1 MTSRIKG
8 FYTLPLAE
16 RKKIAAERLGVSVD
30 ELERAFES
38 GGLSIDRAEHA
49 IENVIGL
56 YALPFALGLN
66 FRING
71 RDRLIPMVVEE
82 PSVVA
87 AASNAARIVR
97 EGGGFEA
104 EVDNGLM
111 IAQVELREV
120 QDFDRARE
128 AIEAERESLFALA
141 NASIP
146 NIIRRGG
153 GIRDL
158 EIRDLGDGIV
168 VVHLLVDTLDAMGA
182 NIVNTMAEA
191 VSHDLAR
198 IAGGKVGLRILSNLA
213 DRKLVRVR
221 ARIPVDA
228 LAIKGYTGA
237 EVRDAIALASRLAER
252 DPYRAV
258 THNKGIMNG
267 VDAVILATGN
277 DFRAV
282 EAGAHGYAARNGAY
296 RPLATFRVDED
307 GALVGA
313 LEMPMAVGIVGG
325 MIRIHEAARLALEL
339 SEVGSA
345 KDLAMLAGAAGLASN
360 LAALRALATVG
371 IQKGH
376 MGLHARQVAIAAGAR
391 GEEVEAVALAIH
403 QRASITLDD
412 AREALSALRTQR

>member
-104 EVDNGLM
+104 EVDHGLM

-282 EAGAHGYAARNGAY
+282 EAGAHGYAARDGAY

>member
-282 EAGAHGYAARNGAY
+282 EAGAHGYAARDGAY

-307 GALVGA
+307 GALVGS

>member
-158 EIRDLGDGIV
+158 EIRDLGEGIV

-282 EAGAHGYAARNGAY
+282 EAGAHGYAARDGAY

>member
-97 EGGGFEA
+97 EGGGFEV
-104 EVDNGLM
+104 EVDHGLM

-282 EAGAHGYAARNGAY
+282 EAGAHGYAARDGAY

>member
-282 EAGAHGYAARNGAY
+282 EAGAHGYAARDGAY

>member
-104 EVDNGLM
+104 EVDHGLM

-128 AIEAERESLFALA
+128 AMEAERESLFALA

-282 EAGAHGYAARNGAY
+282 EAGAHGYAARDGAY

>member
-128 AIEAERESLFALA
+128 AIESERESLFALA

-282 EAGAHGYAARNGAY
+282 EAGAHGYAARDGAY

>member
-16 RKKIAAERLGVSVD
+16 RKKIAAERLGVSVN

-282 EAGAHGYAARNGAY
+282 EAGAHGYAARDGAY

>member
-8 FYTLPLAE
+8 FYTLPLEE
-16 RKKIAAERLGVSVD
+16 RKKIAASKLGVSLE
-30 ELERAFES
+30 ELEQAFSS

-56 YALPFALGLN
+56 YSLPFALGLN

-97 EGGGFEA
+97 DGGGFEA
-104 EVDNGLM
+104 ECDDGLM
-111 IAQVELREV
+111 IAQVELRGV
-120 QDFDRARE
+120 GDFEAARE
-128 AIEAERESLFALA
+128 AIEAERLALFALA
-141 NASIP
+141 DASIP
-146 NIIRRGG
+146 NIVRRGG

-158 EIRDLGDGIV
+158 EIRDLEEGIV

-191 VSHDLAR
+191 VAHELAKLAR
-198 IAGGKVGLRILSNLA
+198 GTVGLRILSNLA
-213 DRKLVRVR
+213 DRKRVRVR
-221 ARIPVDA
+221 ARIPVEA
-228 LAIKGYTGA
+228 LAIKGYSGA

-282 EAGAHGYAARNGAY
+282 EAGAHGYAARSGRY
-296 RPLATFRVDED
+296 RPLATFRVDAD
-307 GALVGA
+307 GALLGE

-325 MIRIHEAARLALEL
+325 MIRIHEAARLALQF
-339 SEVGSA
+339 SEVRSA
-345 KDLAMLAGAAGLASN
+345 SELAMIAGAAGLASN

-371 IQKGH
+371 IQEGH

-403 QRASITLDD
+403 KRASITLDD
-412 AREALSALRTQR
+412 ARSALDEIRARS